1 MHSVAEYF
9 IDQVETLSD
18 RDLSDEE
25 REEVM
30 ECFRS
35 MYETRDCYV
44 LYSRFLEKEGYRPLP
59 HCQIEKRCL
68 RYEDVYPV
76 LYLKYTLYQCRNH
89 HGIKHVVV
97 DEMQDYSWI
106 QYLLIHKMFPCRMT
120 ILGDKAQT
128 MEDETQDVLKFL
140 PKILGKDIRKIV
152 MNRSY
157 RNTME
162 VAQYANHLTG
172 IEDIELFERH
182 GEPVDERTFSST
194 EEALETVIEKWLN
207 RREEFE
213 TEALIFLTERE
224 AEHAFLYIE
233 KRLKEIAPE
242 AENQLCYMNRDS
254 QSFKKGLTVTT
265 FYLAKGLEFDQVFGI
280 FEEDR
285 ESGLQCQAKYITAT
299 RALHELHMYI
309 TDTTK

>member
-1 MHSVAEYF
+1 
-9 IDQVETLSD
+9 
-18 RDLSDEE
+18 
-25 REEVM
+25 
-30 ECFRS
+30 
-35 MYETRDCYV
+35 
-44 LYSRFLEKEGYRPLP
+44 
-59 HCQIEKRCL
+59 
-68 RYEDVYPV
+68 
-76 LYLKYTLYQCRNH
+76 
-89 HGIKHVVV
+89 
-97 DEMQDYSWI
+97 
-106 QYLLIHKMFPCRMT
+106 MT

-140 PKILGKDIRKIV
+140 PKIFGKDIRKIV

-172 IEDIELFERH
+172 IEDMELFERH

-194 EEALETVIEKWLN
+194 EEALETVLEKWLN

-265 FYLAKGLEFDQVFGI
+265 FYLAKGLEFDQVFGV
-280 FEEDR
+280 FQDA
-285 ESGLQCQAKYITAT
+285 GNPMLNQAKYICAT
-299 RALHELHMYI
+299 RALHELYMYQI
-309 TDTTK
+309 TE